1 MTQSSVSLT
10 TNEALVLQQIHED
23 GEDDL
28 PTLSQQLGMSRGYA
42 AAIIASLKHKGL
54 LIVSDEYHHIWVR
67 PSVRGK
73 RIVHYIWPQ
82 AHSNIMAR

>member
-1 MTQSSVSLT
+1 MTQSTINLT

-54 LIVSDEYHHIWVR
+54 LVVSDEYHHIWFR

-73 RIVHYIWPQ
+73 RIMHYIWPQ
-82 AHSNIMAR
+82 AQPKMMAR